1 MSGNHDSHA
10 ILLAVL
16 AAFLYA
22 LSTPV
27 AKILLNGIGPSML
40 AALLYLGAGGGM
52 LLMQQMKPRQ
62 SKTADRITRSDLPY
76 VIGMVLLDILA
87 PILLLNGTA
96 RTTAANVSLLS
107 NFEIAATALIAAFA
121 FQEKISG
128 RMWAALALITLSS
141 IILSFEGTA
150 SISFSAGSLLVLAA
164 SVCWGLENNCTRK
177 LSARNTYEIVVIKG
191 LGAGTG
197 ALIIALLLGEKLPAP
212 GYGFT
217 ALALGFTAYGLSIFA
232 YVRAQHGIGAART
245 SAFYALAPF
254 LSALLSFLFLH
265 EQLSSRYL
273 LGLAVMIPGSL
284 LAVLDTLKQEHADPP
299 QNSERRN

>member
-164 SVCWGLENNCTRK
+164 SICWGLENNCTRK

-284 LAVLDTLKQEHADPP
+284 LAVLDTLKQEHADSP

>member
-1 MSGNHDSHA
+1 MSTNHDSHA

-40 AALLYLGAGGGM
+40 AALLYLGAGCGM

-150 SISFSAGSLLVLAA
+150 SISFSSGSLLVLAA
-164 SVCWGLENNCTRK
+164 SVCWGLENNCTRE

-197 ALIIALLLGEKLPAP
+197 ALIIALLLGEKLPALN
-212 GYGFT
+212 YGFT
-217 ALALGFTAYGLSIFA
+217 ALCLGFTAYGLSIFA

-284 LAVLDTLKQEHADPP
+284 LAVLDTLKQEHADSP
-299 QNSERRN
+299 QNSERRS

>member
-1 MSGNHDSHA
+1 MSTNHDSHA

-40 AALLYLGAGGGM
+40 AALLYLGAGSGM
-52 LLMQQMKPRQ
+52 LLMQWMRPHA

-197 ALIIALLLGEKLPAP
+197 ALIIALLLGEKLPALN
-212 GYGFT
+212 YGFT
-217 ALALGFTAYGLSIFA
+217 ALCLGFTAYGLSIFA

-284 LAVLDTLKQEHADPP
+284 LAVLDTLKQEHADSP
-299 QNSERRN
+299 QNSERRS

>member
-27 AKILLNGIGPSML
+27 AKILLNVIGPSML

-232 YVRAQHGIGAART
+232 YVLAQHGIGAART

-284 LAVLDTLKQEHADPP
+284 LAVLDTLKQEHADSP
-299 QNSERRN
+299 QNSERRS

>member
-27 AKILLNGIGPSML
+27 AKILLNVIGPSML
-40 AALLYLGAGGGM
+40 AALLYLGAGCGM

-62 SKTADRITRSDLPY
+62 SKTTDRITRIDLPY

-150 SISFSAGSLLVLAA
+150 SISFSSGSLLVLAA

-197 ALIIALLLGEKLPAP
+197 ALIIALLLGEKLPALN
-212 GYGFT
+212 YGFT
-217 ALALGFTAYGLSIFA
+217 ALCLGFTAYGLSIFA

-284 LAVLDTLKQEHADPP
+284 LAVLDTLKQEHADSP

>member
-27 AKILLNGIGPSML
+27 AKILLNSIGPSML
-40 AALLYLGAGGGM
+40 AALLYLGAGCGM
-52 LLMQQMKPRQ
+52 LLMQWMRPHA

-150 SISFSAGSLLVLAA
+150 SISFSSGSLLVLAA

-197 ALIIALLLGEKLPAP
+197 ALIIALLLGEKLPALN
-212 GYGFT
+212 YGFT
-217 ALALGFTAYGLSIFA
+217 ALCLGFTAYGLSIFA

-284 LAVLDTLKQEHADPP
+284 LAVLDTLKQEHADSP
-299 QNSERRN
+299 QNSERRS